1 MVCLKYD
8 VCGYVRMLLNSSHY
22 NDTYKKKVSDLFFNY
37 LDEDNFNNVDM
48 IKELI
53 SNFEDLAI
61 TYDGEAIADFTRF
74 FQSKDID
81 KLGEIILSKR
91 EDNFD
96 ESSLISF
103 VNNATNLDYAKFE
116 EKALNTKDYR
126 TLGAFGRRVK
136 NSNVNL
142 IGNKLMQLYNSG
154 WLKNMPAQEKKYKGD
169 ILEELIHI
177 KDARFD
183 DFNMS
188 FEQLESM
195 AKLQGDTFRA
205 GLIAE
210 LEGRKGVDSS
220 NMVDFVLAS
229 DDENTISALGGLN
242 GVDFKRVWDAL
253 DRIENDKKL
262 GQLKRED

>member
-1 MVCLKYD
+1 MVNLKKD

-22 NDTYKKKVSDLFFNY
+22 NDSYKKKVSDLFFDY
-37 LDEDNFNNVDM
+37 LNADSFNNEDL
-48 IKELI
+48 IKNLI
-53 SNFEDLAI
+53 SDLEELAI
-61 TYDGEAIADFTRF
+61 KYDGEAIADFTRF
-74 FQSKDID
+74 LPSKDIN

-96 ESSLISF
+96 ESSLVNF
-103 VNNATNLDYAKFE
+103 VKNAMDLDYAKFE

-126 TLGAFGRRVK
+126 TLGAFGRKVK

-142 IGNKLMQLYNSG
+142 IGNKLMQLYNSD

-177 KDARFD
+177 KESRFD
-183 DFNMS
+183 EFNMS

-205 GLIAE
+205 ALIAE
-210 LEGRKGVDSS
+210 LEEHKGVDSS

-229 DDENTISALGGLN
+229 DDEDTIYALAGLKS
-242 GVDFKRVWDAL
+242 VEYKRVWDAL